1 MRKNG
6 SDDPWTRAFN
16 GVLFLMFLIFECWH
30 LAKLMYRKFCP
41 LKVLKVTLT
50 ENWPRT
56 PSSQV
61 GVCFGA
67 FDFSCPAPLPDACWM
82 GQRNCEGCS
91 CLLVL
96 PCAKSHWWSHRPSQD
111 KSWSETLYVYQAS
124 LQRDTTKKQSY
135 DLASGKWITRT
146 CARQLEL
153 ATASFLSRMLHLV
166 LFLLSFVEDGQAF
179 SLTAQSLSS
188 AEKECPLQVWNCF
201 PNLDFWCTPQSF
213 RRIPEVSAP
222 THGIL
227 RHGPRGTTLFCGKQH
242 ALRETSFEGRP
253 PFLPVKRALRQML
266 QSLERVF

>member
-6 SDDPWTRAFN
+6 SDDPWTRAVN
-16 GVLFLMFLIFECWH
+16 QVLFLMFLIFECWH

-82 GQRNCEGCS
+82 GQRNFEGCS

-96 PCAKSHWWSHRPSQD
+96 PCANSHWWSHRPSQD
-111 KSWSETLYVYQAS
+111 KSWSETLYVYEAS
-124 LQRDTTKKQSY
+124 LKRDATKKQSY

-153 ATASFLSRMLHLV
+153 ATASFLWRMLHLV
-166 LFLLSFVEDGQAF
+166 FSILSFVEDGQAF

-201 PNLDFWCTPQSF
+201 PNLDFWCTHNLLDQFQRFLLKRMASF
-213 RRIPEVSAP
+213 AMALEVLHCSVASSM
-222 THGIL
+222 
-227 RHGPRGTTLFCGKQH
+227 RW
-242 ALRETSFEGRP
+242 GRP
-253 PFLPVKRALRQML
+253 PSREGHHSLPVKRALRFML